1 MCYHGRMGSRT
12 ATMTS
17 VVRKASRDVA
27 CGKGKPGRFNP
38 NRSVRFASKNTD
50 RRAARGRTA
59 RNYD

>member
-1 MCYHGRMGSRT
+1 
-12 ATMTS
+12 MTS
-17 VVRKASRDVA
+17 GVRKASRDVA